1 MPRGKR
7 VDDGH
12 ETNRAVRVVAP
23 GADGSDSGLASVS
36 RVQAGTARS
45 EAAGLAFLA
54 IIYREDGWLRVV
66 GGELNKACY
75 WKFKFSSGQWK
86 GRYVMY
92 VSPPGCWEEGICGL
106 ADKLLAVDEGRLKP
120 AHDTFYD
127 PR

>member
-7 VDDGH
+7 VNDGH
-12 ETNRAVRVVAP
+12 ETNRAVRTAAP
-23 GADGSDSGLASVS
+23 SVDGGDSGLASVS
-36 RVQAGTARS
+36 RVQASAARS
-45 EAAGLAFLA
+45 EAAGLAFLD

-92 VSPPGCWEEGICGL
+92 VSQPGCWEEGICGL
-106 ADKLLAVDEGRLKP
+106 ADKLLAVDQGRLKP

>member
-1 MPRGKR
+1 MPRGKKH
-7 VDDGH
+7 DDGH
-12 ETNRAVRVVAP
+12 EANRNAAVGGAPAP
-23 GADGSDSGLASVS
+23 GGISGFQ
-36 RVQAGTARS
+36 RVFDVQKSAARA
-45 EAAGLAFLA
+45 EAAGLAFLD

-75 WKFKFSSGQWK
+75 WKFKFASGQHK
-86 GRYVMY
+86 GKYVMY

>member
-1 MPRGKR
+1 
-7 VDDGH
+7 
-12 ETNRAVRVVAP
+12 
-23 GADGSDSGLASVS
+23 LAGVS
-36 RVQAGTARS
+36 RLQASAARS
-45 EAAGLAFLA
+45 EAAGVAFLD

-75 WKFKFSSGQWK
+75 WKFKFSAGQHK
-86 GRYVMY
+86 GKYVMY
-92 VSPPGCWEEGICGL
+92 VSRPGCWEEGICGL

>member
-12 ETNRAVRVVAP
+12 EANRAVRAAP
-23 GADGSDSGLASVS
+23 AGANGDPGGVSGVS
-36 RVQAGTARS
+36 PVQASAARV
-45 EAAGLAFLA
+45 EAASLAFLD

-92 VSPPGCWEEGICGL
+92 VSQPGCWEEGVCGL